1 MVWDSICHYDVCAV
15 VGYLASWARVDV
27 ASLSF
32 SDRWDDADDDSHYST
47 GSRVSHNSSKKSSDR
62 LARHQESAQHH
73 HRLSSSSS
81 SARAAQHRT
90 SGSTSLRQQQQHSS
104 ATYSYSSRSRAGAP
118 TTSTDVARRMIQVE
132 ISISVLELLWSKSDY
147 YMCIQAVLEQDRL
160 LYSQTTYVFLRS
172 VTRTDVALP
181 GTLAKTSLP
190 FWTLCSS

>member
-118 TTSTDVARRMIQVE
+118 TTSTDVARRMIMH
-132 ISISVLELLWSKSDY
+132 VLDQCARIKGTPAAVAAPAQEDSGLRGWRGRVGSRVAVCLEYELARY
-147 YMCIQAVLEQDRL
+147 VL
-160 LYSQTTYVFLRS
+160 V
-172 VTRTDVALP
+172 
-181 GTLAKTSLP
+181 
-190 FWTLCSS
+190 